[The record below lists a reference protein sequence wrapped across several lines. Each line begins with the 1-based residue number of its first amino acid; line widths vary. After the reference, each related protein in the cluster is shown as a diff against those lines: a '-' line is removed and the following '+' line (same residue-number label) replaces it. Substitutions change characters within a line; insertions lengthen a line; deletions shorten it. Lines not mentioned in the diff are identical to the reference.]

1 MTVFRELTAERRVE
15 GVALSHLSIELGH
28 LYMDDFAAG
37 PERLHAQ
44 FARVAP
50 WARVARETGVAG
62 QVRQPRISTCFL
74 IDDYFTRFSS
84 PAEVLPALLAAARAN
99 ELDIDYLVRE
109 SSCAEADGVKLAEL
123 VAARLTAL
131 PPPDTNGSRPPVLES
146 GWLCNGQRSPVAQK
160 TAAMEPAGWGPP
172 EEIGARNHSVFVDVE
187 LWRDQERGRLYSCA
201 YLAAV
206 WQLLRLGMVRN
217 DGASVVRPKALTD
230 GFPDSWDALPPI
242 TQLRSGAAP
251 FCAFQTFSLLPNRFL
266 QVEHAV
272 RVILEQIA
280 PQPEVL
286 DQLADRGRREGI
298 TVSPE
303 VTDRVEYLMFR
314 DG

>member
-15 GVALSHLSIELGH
+15 GVALSHLSLELGH

-37 PERLHAQ
+37 PPRLRAQ
-44 FARVAP
+44 FARAAP
-50 WARVARETGVAG
+50 WARVARETGLAG

-84 PAEVLPALLAAARAN
+84 PAEVLPQLLDAARAN
-99 ELDIDYLVRE
+99 DLDIDYLVRE
-109 SSCAEADGVKLAEL
+109 SSCAEADGVRLAEL
-123 VAARLTAL
+123 VAARLTAV

-146 GWLCNGQRSPVAQK
+146 GWLSNGQRSPAGQK
-160 TAAMEPAGWGPP
+160 TAAMEPAGWSPP

-187 LWRDQERGRLYSCA
+187 LWRDQPGGRLYSCA

-206 WQLLRLGMVRN
+206 WQLLRLGLVRN
-217 DGASVVRPKALTD
+217 DGANVVRPAKLTE

-242 TQLRSGAAP
+242 TQLRPGAPP
-251 FCAFQTFSLLPNRFL
+251 FCAFRTFSLLPSRFL
-266 QVEHAV
+266 QVENAV
-272 RVILEQIA
+272 RVILQQVA

-286 DQLADRGRREGI
+286 DQLAARGEREGI
-298 TVSPE
+298 TVSPDI
-303 VTDRVEYLMFR
+303 TDRVEYLMFS